1 MVRLGVVSLML
12 IVWTF
17 GCTSLK
23 MRISKQPMV
32 RIPPREYPRF
42 TDNMHYDG
50 LAHGISQSISYLKRM
65 PDTKK
70 YSFGKD
76 EYLTPHMIYSLEAFL
91 SFVQKKPAPRR
102 LQAYIEENFRVYK
115 SVGAGK
121 PGRVLFTGY
130 YEPILNGRAEQS
142 DTHRY
147 PIYARP
153 EDHVSV
159 NLSMFSDKY
168 KGKTLIGRH
177 SEHKIV
183 PYYDRKEIE
192 EEGALKGKAV
202 PLAWLDDPVDL
213 FFLQIQGSGKV
224 YLDTGQ
230 MLNVHYH
237 TSNGHPYRSI
247 GKLLIDEGKIPRAE
261 MSMQAIRAYLKNNPH
276 EVQRILNYNPSYVFF
291 KIEPEGPIGYL
302 SVRLTPGRSIALDRR
317 IFPPAALTFIS
328 TRQPF
333 INGGNEIDRW
343 ADFSGFALNQDTGG
357 AIRGP
362 GRADVFWGNGP
373 YAEIAAGHL
382 QHHGALFFL
391 VLKPK
396 MDGNRPSQLP

>member
-1 MVRLGVVSLML
+1 
-12 IVWTF
+12 
-17 GCTSLK
+17 
-23 MRISKQPMV
+23 
-32 RIPPREYPRF
+32 
-42 TDNMHYDG
+42 
-50 LAHGISQSISYLKRM
+50 M

-91 SFVQKKPAPRR
+91 SFVQKNPAPRR
-102 LQAYIEENFRVYK
+102 LQAYIEDNYRVYK

-153 EDHVSV
+153 DDHVSV

-192 EEGALKGKAV
+192 EGGALKGKAA

-247 GKLLIDEGKIPRAE
+247 GKLLIDEGKIPRSE
-261 MSMQAIRAYLKNNPH
+261 MSMQAIRAYLKNNPD

-317 IFPPAALTFIS
+317 IFPPAALAFIS
-328 TRQPF
+328 TRQPL
-333 INGGNEIDRW
+333 ISGGNEIDQW
-343 ADFSGFALNQDTGG
+343 VDFSGFALNQDTGG
-357 AIRGP
+357 AIRGT

-382 QHHGALFFL
+382 QHHGTLFFL
-391 VLKPK
+391 VLKPETE
-396 MDGNRPSQLP
+396 GNRPSQLP